1 MILICRSIYVSMI
14 VQQAVKNYLP
24 IYFRI
29 IYCLDIFA
37 SRNTRKIINPL
48 HPWVTKFIGI
58 PTREMN
64 VRSFFVNTW
73 FIQNMIFVWK
83 LNFGSNLAWFD
94 IFYQTFKC
102 LLHFVLYSRNDYL
115 KVKYYFNILLNL
127 SKSIRGK
134 IFKKRNWL
142 LVYIAKISLYNMK
155 NVKLVMNY
163 SFTKYLITLNQFSTR
178 YWNKFDRIEIF
189 SSNESLRILDPLQ
202 NDNRV
207 III

>member
-142 LVYIAKISLYNMK
+142 LVYIAKISLRK
-155 NVKLVMNY
+155 FFLEIL
-163 SFTKYLITLNQFSTR
+163 KYQHGTGLIFALE
-178 YWNKFDRIEIF
+178 YP
-189 SSNESLRILDPLQ
+189 LRHPNWYCIAF
-202 NDNRV
+202 R
-207 III
+207 